1 MEQVGTLFGGQAM
14 TLLIGLTG
22 GIASGKTTATD
33 AFRALGV
40 TVIDADEISREL
52 TGPGGKALPDI
63 ALAFGPDTIGVR
75 GMKRGLM
82 RETVFSEPAKLKKL
96 ESILHPLIKR
106 EIFEQLKKLHEPY
119 VILSVPLLVES
130 GNWAQAVSRVL
141 VIDVPVDEQ
150 INRLVYD
157 RHLGEEQARAI
168 IASQASRAA
177 RLAVADDVIDNNG
190 SIEDLVAAV
199 QALHEK
205 YTALAKEKAA
215 QKQS

>member
-1 MEQVGTLFGGQAM
+1 MEQVGTLFGDQAM

-106 EIFEQLKKLHEPY
+106 EIFEQLKKLHEP
-119 VILSVPLLVES
+119 
-130 GNWAQAVSRVL
+130 
-141 VIDVPVDEQ
+141 
-150 INRLVYD
+150 
-157 RHLGEEQARAI
+157 
-168 IASQASRAA
+168 
-177 RLAVADDVIDNNG
+177 
-190 SIEDLVAAV
+190 
-199 QALHEK
+199 
-205 YTALAKEKAA
+205 
-215 QKQS
+215 